1 MTYDVNTP
9 GKAVQGKKK
18 IKALQ
23 NVTPEVHCFCLGQ
36 EMSNHHVLLLCA
48 TESLKVIDLASDF
61 KLAMVFV

>member
-23 NVTPEVHCFCLGQ
+23 NVKPEVHCFCLGQ
-36 EMSNHHVLLLCA
+36 EMSNIMSCYSVPLRA
-48 TESLKVIDLASDF
+48 
-61 KLAMVFV
+61 